1 MRKSSSTWV
10 MYGIP
15 SLFFA
20 THSIAEEKASN
31 MAQEIEQPIG
41 SVVS

>member
-1 MRKSSSTWV
+1 MRMSSIMWV

-15 SLFFA
+15 SLFLA
-20 THSIAEEKASN
+20 THSIAEEKAAN
-31 MAQEIEQPIG
+31 MAQEIEHLIG